1 METIRFLESPR
12 LRIRIDNAE
21 HYIEQLSTASDEA
34 LMQYFGFKTA
44 EELQNQKD
52 KVKGGMKTYRTT
64 FQIFQLMK
72 KENQEIIGS
81 FAFHNWY
88 PMHQRAEIGYAMN
101 NEEYKRKGYMKEAL
115 QVIIP
120 YGFDYLNINR
130 MEAFIHPDNT
140 ASRRLVE
147 GYGFLQ
153 EGLLKEHY
161 YSDGQMGDSM
171 LFALLRTAYEQSH
184 LA

>member
-1 METIRFLESPR
+1 MEAIRYLESPR

-21 HYIEQLSTASDEA
+21 HYIEQLSTASDEV
-34 LMQYFGFKTA
+34 LMHYYGFKTA
-44 EELQNQKD
+44 EDLQIHKD

-64 FQIFQLMK
+64 FQIFRLIT
-72 KENQEIIGS
+72 KESKTIIGS
-81 FAFHNWY
+81 ISFHNWY

-101 NEEYKRKGYMKEAL
+101 AEEHKGKGYMKEAL
-115 QVIIP
+115 KVIIP
-120 YGFDYLNINR
+120 YGFDYLNLNR

-147 GYGFLQ
+147 GYGFTQ

-161 YSDGQMGDSM
+161 YSEGQMGDSM
-171 LFALLRTAYEQSH
+171 LFALLRQEYEQTQP
-184 LA
+184 A